1 LILLGQNAPQFD
13 GRSSQIGNQPGL
25 NSNRNSGSVH
35 RLYPQQMARS
45 HKRKGWM
52 AMGQAI
58 ALDANPAQ
66 ADWISFARPQ
76 EPSNVGS
83 TLMRIV
89 AATHTSPLHIV
100 SDFARLW
107 YGPGKVSFR
116 DYNRLKLFDQ
126 EFWADDDRRNVVGQH
141 RSFEI
146 WTKVNW
152 RHDWWGFFDNK
163 LASSNYLAAFGFP
176 IITNLAIYCENVTI
190 ARSAQVLTNKQALRR
205 FLERADHYPLF
216 GKPANGTQS
225 LGSLALRRYRPDDDS
240 VEIFDGQLIRLDDL
254 TAELGKHYTEGY
266 LLQQLIA
273 PHNAIRAIC
282 GDRLAT
288 IRVLTLRT
296 GSETPQVLRACWKI
310 PVGGNVAD
318 NYWRT
323 GNLLAKLDK
332 NTGEVKRAISGS
344 GVDLAAH
351 SHHPDTGASLIGFR
365 LPHWDAVVAM
375 VIEAARVMEQA
386 PLIGWDI
393 AILDDGPLIVEMNG
407 RPDFTLP
414 QLADSRGIL
423 TETPLQDFIAVQKN
437 KEAEWRAARQRERKT
452 W

>member
-1 LILLGQNAPQFD
+1 
-13 GRSSQIGNQPGL
+13 
-25 NSNRNSGSVH
+25 
-35 RLYPQQMARS
+35 
-45 HKRKGWM
+45 M

-89 AATHTSPLHIV
+89 AATRTSPLQIV

-126 EFWADDDRRNVVGQH
+126 EFWADNDRRNVVGQH
-141 RSFEI
+141 RGYEI

-152 RHDWWGFFDNK
+152 RLDWWAFFDNK
-163 LASSNYLAAFGFP
+163 LASSHYLAAFGFP
-176 IITNLAIYCENVTI
+176 VIANLAIYCENVTP
-190 ARSAQVLTNKQALRR
+190 ARSAKVLSNKQALRR

-216 GKPANGTQS
+216 GKPANGYQS
-225 LGSLALRRYRPDDDS
+225 LGSLALRRHRPDEDS
-240 VEIFDGQLIRLDDL
+240 VEIFDGRVIGLDDL
-254 TAELGKHYTEGY
+254 AAELGKHYSDGY
-266 LLQQLIA
+266 LFQRLIA
-273 PHNAIRAIC
+273 PHDAIRAVC
-282 GDRLAT
+282 GERLPT

-296 GSETPQVLRACWKI
+296 GSEAPQLLRACWKI
-310 PVGGNVAD
+310 PVGCNMAD

-332 NTGEVKRAISGS
+332 NTGEVKRVISGS

-351 SHHPDTGASLIGFR
+351 SHHPDTGANLIGFR
-365 LPHWDAVVAM
+365 LPHWDAVVATAL
-375 VIEAARVMEQA
+375 EAARVMEQA

-393 AILDDGPLIVEMNG
+393 AVLDDGPVIVEMNG

-423 TETPLQDFIAVQKN
+423 ADSPLQDFIAAQK
-437 KEAEWRAARQRERKT
+437 KKKAEWRAVLQQERKT